1 MMKRGLVLGAVLM
14 CVGAGV
20 ALADRDGDFREAVR
34 LSTCSTGSVLT
45 AAHMFVGNA
54 AGVAADVAISGDV
67 GVSTSGVV
75 TVTSGAISSGK
86 IADGTI
92 SNVDVAAGAAID
104 RSKLNLGGIS
114 VTNTFLTANSTVTNV
129 MTMLNGVITAW
140 TTNGASIVH

>member
-1 MMKRGLVLGAVLM
+1 MKKVLVLGAVLVGA
-14 CVGAGV
+14 CVGQ

-34 LSTCSTGSVLT
+34 LATSSTGSVLT

-67 GVSTSGVV
+67 GVTTSGVV

-92 SNVDVAAGAAID
+92 SNVDVAASAAID

-114 VTNTFLTANSTVTNV
+114 VTNTFLTAGSTVTNV
-129 MTMLNGVITAW
+129 VTILNGVWTAW
-140 TTNGASIVH
+140 TTNGTSVVP

>member
-1 MMKRGLVLGAVLM
+1 MMKKCLVLAAVLM

-20 ALADRDGDFREAVR
+20 ALADRDGEFREAVR
-34 LSTCSTGSVLT
+34 LATASTGSVLT

-75 TVTSGAISSGK
+75 TVTSGAIGSTK
-86 IADGTI
+86 LADGGI
-92 SNVDVAAGAAID
+92 SNVDVSASAAID
-104 RSKLNLGGIS
+104 RSKLNLGGIT
-114 VTNTFLTANSTVTNV
+114 VTNTFLTAGSTVTNV

-140 TTNGASIVH
+140 TTNGTSVVH

>member
-1 MMKRGLVLGAVLM
+1 
-14 CVGAGV
+14 
-20 ALADRDGDFREAVR
+20 
-34 LSTCSTGSVLT
+34 
-45 AAHMFVGNA
+45 MFVGNA

-67 GVSTSGVV
+67 GVTTSGVV
-75 TVTSGAISSGK
+75 TVTSGAISSAK

-140 TTNGASIVH
+140 TTNGASVVH

>member
-1 MMKRGLVLGAVLM
+1 MKRVLVLGAML
-14 CVGAGV
+14 VGACMGQ

-34 LSTCSTGSVLT
+34 LSTSSTGSVLT

-67 GVSTSGVV
+67 GVTTSGVV
-75 TVTSGAISSGK
+75 TVTSGAISSAK

-140 TTNGASIVH
+140 TTNGASVVH